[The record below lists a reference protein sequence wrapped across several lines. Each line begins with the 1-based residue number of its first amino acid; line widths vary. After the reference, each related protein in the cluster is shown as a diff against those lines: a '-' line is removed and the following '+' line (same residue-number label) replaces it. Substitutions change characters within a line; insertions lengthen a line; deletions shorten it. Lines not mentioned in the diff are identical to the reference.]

1 MFNINNFIP
10 PLSLNYNWSYD
21 NEIQYKKDFIYPYLD
36 FIIPNCIERFQCLN
50 ALSKTVKS
58 LDFLDLGC
66 GFSPFAVALKFAL
79 QSKPYSQKLF
89 NSKSLHFNRYL
100 GIDIRT
106 DSINWLKNTFK
117 NDRKFIF
124 HLHES
129 DKATDYV
136 GEFSRAKSN
145 TAFTRGESDG
155 SECNYE
161 INSKTPFDI
170 QWSSSFFT
178 HLTPNAVR
186 KSLQFIK
193 SSLSQNAVSINTWLI
208 VDEHSRLGMQTGI
221 ADRKLEIDCGD
232 FLTYSKS
239 NPLVCTAYKL
249 QFVEKCYRDAG
260 LKILSIEKGSWR
272 GGEEKNNF
280 NHYQDVIISTRY

>member
-1 MFNINNFIP
+1 
-10 PLSLNYNWSYD
+10 
-21 NEIQYKKDFIYPYLD
+21 
-36 FIIPNCIERFQCLN
+36 
-50 ALSKTVKS
+50 
-58 LDFLDLGC
+58 
-66 GFSPFAVALKFAL
+66 
-79 QSKPYSQKLF
+79 
-89 NSKSLHFNRYL
+89 
-100 GIDIRT
+100 
-106 DSINWLKNTFK
+106 
-117 NDRKFIF
+117 
-124 HLHES
+124 LHES

-136 GEFSRAKSN
+136 GEFSRAKAN

-193 SSLSQNAVSINTWLI
+193 SLLSQNAVSINTWLI

-260 LKILSIEKGSWR
+260 LKILSIEKGFWR
-272 GGEEKNNF
+272 GGEGKNNF